1 MPQIWAPYSIAGLTT
16 TIYSSRVRLKEGP
29 HVEAAIRAGSYI
41 VEFDMPAYPG
51 LYLSFRVA
59 FPYQALGLGAFHKQ
73 LAATTNNT
81 GNFTS
86 SLGYLIIGC

>member
-1 MPQIWAPYSIAGLTT
+1 MQAQGCPV
-16 TIYSSRVRLKEGP
+16 VRLGR
-29 HVEAAIRAGSYI
+29 VLVDWLAGSYI

-51 LYLSFRVA
+51 LYLSFQVV
-59 FPYQALGLGAFHKQ
+59 FPYQAQGLGAFHKQ

-86 SLGYLIIGC
+86 SLGYFIMGLA